1 MDKSYLSSLENKL
14 VDIHEYLQMKNMEED
29 YLYES
34 ETYKIIG
41 AMMEVH
47 KTFGCGFFEGVY
59 QEALAIEF
67 ERQKIPFD
75 REKKLLLFYKGIQL
89 EKFYVADFVC
99 FGNIIVELKALSA
112 LTTTHDSI
120 MINYLKATKSKV
132 GLLANFGEPSLKYKR
147 MIY

>member
-1 MDKSYLSSLENKL
+1 
-14 VDIHEYLQMKNMEED
+14 MEED

-47 KTFGCGFFEGVY
+47 KTLGCGFLEAVY

-67 ERQKIPFD
+67 EKQKIPFVK
-75 REKKLLLFYKGIQL
+75 EKKLLLFYKGIQL
-89 EKFYVADFVC
+89 EKFFVADFVC
-99 FGNIIVELKALSA
+99 YDKIVVELKALSA

-120 MINYLKATKSKV
+120 MINYLKATKLKV
-132 GLLANFGEPSLKYKR
+132 GLLSNFGELSLKYKR